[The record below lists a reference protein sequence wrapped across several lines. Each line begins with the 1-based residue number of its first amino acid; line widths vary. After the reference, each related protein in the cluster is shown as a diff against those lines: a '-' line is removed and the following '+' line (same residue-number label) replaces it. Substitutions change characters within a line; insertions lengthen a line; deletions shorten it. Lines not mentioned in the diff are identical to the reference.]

1 MRGDGA
7 QSATIATQITSGV
20 GDQSI
25 GVNLPRKTWTNSFG
39 LERSE
44 WGVGELITWNRALSQ
59 PEMQRT
65 MDYFTR
71 VLSGGTPYRQ
81 SINTTVAS
89 QAVRPWVSED
99 AKYSIVP
106 TPHRHVALYAERATD
121 PVGATSFPQATPGP
135 SPIPQPQ
142 PQPQPHPHPTL
153 HHYFQP
159 LQ

>member
-81 SINTTVAS
+81 SVNTTVALYQHPTQMS
-89 QAVRPWVSED
+89 CKQGGTWIRPAGE
-99 AKYSIVP
+99 
-106 TPHRHVALYAERATD
+106 VAL
-121 PVGATSFPQATPGP
+121 G
-135 SPIPQPQ
+135 
-142 PQPQPHPHPTL
+142 L
-153 HHYFQP
+153 C
-159 LQ
+159 